1 MGEMDFVDTQTVERE
16 RMTLFTFS
24 DLCEGKRQ
32 KKKGLL
38 FVFVFFFFFFFDKL
52 VLFYYEL
59 VILGPYFR
67 GYKFLWK
74 KDLGLI

>member
-16 RMTLFTFS
+16 RMTLFTFL

-38 FVFVFFFFFFFDKL
+38 LLFFLDKL

-59 VILGPYFR
+59 VISGPYFR
-67 GYKFLWK
+67 GHKFL
-74 KDLGLI
+74 

>member
-1 MGEMDFVDTQTVERE
+1 VRE
-16 RMTLFTFS
+16 K
-24 DLCEGKRQ
+24 DN
-32 KKKGLL
+32 KKKGLIIIIII
-38 FVFVFFFFFFFDKL
+38 FDKL

-67 GYKFLWK
+67 GHKFLWK

>member
-1 MGEMDFVDTQTVERE
+1 
-16 RMTLFTFS
+16 MTLFTFL

-32 KKKGLL
+32 KKKAYYYYYY
-38 FVFVFFFFFFFDKL
+38 FDKL

-67 GYKFLWK
+67 GLKFLWK

>member
-1 MGEMDFVDTQTVERE
+1 VRE
-16 RMTLFTFS
+16 K
-24 DLCEGKRQ
+24 D
-32 KKKGLL
+32 KKKKKKKAYYL
-38 FVFVFFFFFFFDKL
+38 FFLDKL

-67 GYKFLWK
+67 GHKFLWK

>member
-1 MGEMDFVDTQTVERE
+1 VRE
-16 RMTLFTFS
+16 K
-24 DLCEGKRQ
+24 DQ
-32 KKKGLL
+32 KIKEAYY
-38 FVFVFFFFFFFDKL
+38 FFFFLDKL

-67 GYKFLWK
+67 GLKFLWK

>member
-1 MGEMDFVDTQTVERE
+1 
-16 RMTLFTFS
+16 MTLFIFS

-38 FVFVFFFFFFFDKL
+38 FFVFFFFDKL
-52 VLFYYEL
+52 VLFYYKL
-59 VILGPYFR
+59 IILGPYFR
-67 GYKFLWK
+67 GLKFLWE

>member
-1 MGEMDFVDTQTVERE
+1 MGEMDFADTQTMERERE
-16 RMTLFTFS
+16 RMTLFTFL

-32 KKKGLL
+32 QKKGLFYL
-38 FVFVFFFFFFFDKL
+38 FIFNKL

-74 KDLGLI
+74 KYLGLILKN